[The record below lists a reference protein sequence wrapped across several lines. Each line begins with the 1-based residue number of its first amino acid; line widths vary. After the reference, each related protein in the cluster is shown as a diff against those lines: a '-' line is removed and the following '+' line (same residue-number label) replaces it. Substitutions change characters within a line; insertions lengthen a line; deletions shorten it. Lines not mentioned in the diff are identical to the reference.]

1 MSTTGPVL
9 RVRQSARENLKLVL
23 MAVVMLAASV
33 FVVLSAD
40 SLPMALAGWAGLVFF
55 GAGSVVLGH
64 RALALRG
71 PVLVVDGA
79 GIHDR
84 RVSRDVLP
92 WHEVRSAG
100 VWGFSGQR
108 MLVLTVDDAAW
119 ERIGVLA
126 LPRATRT
133 ANRSL
138 GVDGL
143 TFTTEGLP
151 VGFDEL
157 TGAVEAHLTDRG

>member
-100 VWGFSGQR
+100 VWELSGQR
-108 MLVLTVDDAAW
+108 VLVLAVDDAVW
-119 ERIGVLA
+119 QRIGVLT
-126 LPRATRT
+126 LPRSARA

-138 GVDGL
+138 GADGL
-143 TFTTEGLP
+143 VFTVQGLAI
-151 VGFDEL
+151 GFDDL
-157 TGAVEAHLTDRG
+157 DAAVRAHLVGPG